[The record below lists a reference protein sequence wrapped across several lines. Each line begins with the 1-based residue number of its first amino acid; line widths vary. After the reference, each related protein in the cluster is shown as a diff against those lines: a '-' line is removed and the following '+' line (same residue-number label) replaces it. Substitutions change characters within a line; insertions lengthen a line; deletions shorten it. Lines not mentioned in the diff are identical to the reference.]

1 MTIFTMKN
9 RIMLGVYLIYSMRR
23 LKSPFIAE
31 SFIFVILAIIL
42 SIFVSVPSVLS
53 NMLDSGDSYHYFI
66 LAFSNTELLVQAVL
80 VLSGLTTLFFMRNIP
95 LRTVFKQRFV

>member
-1 MTIFTMKN
+1 MIIFTMKN
-9 RIMLGVYLIYSMRR
+9 RIMFGTYLIYSMRK

-53 NMLDSGDSYHYFI
+53 NTLHSGNFYHYFVI
-66 LAFSNTELLVQAVL
+66 AFSNTELLVQAIL
-80 VLSGLTTLFFMRNIP
+80 VLTGLTVLFFIGNIP
-95 LRTVFKQRFV
+95 LRAIFKTRLA